1 MANLVNST
9 LEAGNHLKQ
18 ITIEDKEIFDKYA
31 SPTIINSEYQFSTL
45 FAWAEKYNFS
55 YEEYD
60 NTLYIFGTQ
69 NNGNL
74 QCYYPLGTSSLE
86 KSIEYIQSVFI
97 QNEMPLNLRPLSHE
111 MLHAIL
117 PHLVLPIKIGSKPSY
132 TDYICDYSTLVN
144 YSGASYK
151 RKRKL
156 ANSFYKKYMFHYK
169 SLSENN
175 IDIAIRGL
183 YDILLNSSN
192 GVDPDEWNAYLR
204 ILTNYKMLNLRGGM
218 IFINSELVGI
228 SVAEPYFDN
237 IMLLI
242 RRCNK
247 EYDGIY
253 PAMLQLLLFHEFSDR
268 NYCYVNL
275 QDDMGIENI
284 RNTKLSYKPVIL
296 LQKYFIIEECD

>member
-1 MANLVNST
+1 M
-9 LEAGNHLKQ
+9 KQ
-18 ITIEDKEIFDKYA
+18 ITIEDKDIFDKYA
-31 SPTIINSEYQFSTL
+31 TPTILNSEYQFSTL

-55 YEEYD
+55 YEEHD

-74 QCYYPLGTSSLE
+74 QCYYPLGNSSLK
-86 KSIEYIQSVFI
+86 KSMEYIQSVFT

-111 MLHAIL
+111 MLHTLLSHIA
-117 PHLVLPIKIGSKPSY
+117 LPIKVGSKLSY
-132 TDYICDYSTLVN
+132 TDYICDYTTLAN

-156 ANSFYKKYMFHYK
+156 ANSFYKKYTYQYK
-169 SLSENN
+169 SINENN
-175 IDIAIRGL
+175 IDIALSGL
-183 YDILLNSSN
+183 HEILLNSCN
-192 GVDPDEWNAYLR
+192 GIDPDEWNAYFR
-204 ILTNYKMLNLRGGM
+204 ILMNFKKLNLRGGVV
-218 IFINSELVGI
+218 FVNNELAGI

-247 EYDGIY
+247 RYDGIY
-253 PAMLQLLLFHEFSDR
+253 PAMLQLLLRHEFSDR

-284 RNTKLSYKPVIL
+284 RKAKLSYKPVIL
-296 LQKYFIIEECD
+296 LQKYFIIEERG

>member
-1 MANLVNST
+1 
-9 LEAGNHLKQ
+9 
-18 ITIEDKEIFDKYA
+18 
-31 SPTIINSEYQFSTL
+31 
-45 FAWAEKYNFS
+45 
-55 YEEYD
+55 
-60 NTLYIFGTQ
+60 
-69 NNGNL
+69 
-74 QCYYPLGTSSLE
+74 
-86 KSIEYIQSVFI
+86 
-97 QNEMPLNLRPLSHE
+97 
-111 MLHAIL
+111 
-117 PHLVLPIKIGSKPSY
+117 
-132 TDYICDYSTLVN
+132 
-144 YSGASYK
+144 
-151 RKRKL
+151 
-156 ANSFYKKYMFHYK
+156 
-169 SLSENN
+169 
-175 IDIAIRGL
+175 
-183 YDILLNSSN
+183 
-192 GVDPDEWNAYLR
+192 
-204 ILTNYKMLNLRGGM
+204 M